1 MNKHPN
7 SDNFIQGYYL
17 DHDKCDPLI
26 SYYDNLSE
34 QYQAQ
39 IVIKTDENLITQ
51 IADLSKRN
59 CFADWIDYE
68 NDILQHHF
76 NNLWDFHLDYMQ
88 LHSIIE
94 KSAGFGPRDPWELIK
109 YDKGGHHIDWHY
121 ERMDNDGKTGGRLL
135 TYITFLDDGC
145 GSLEF
150 LYQNKTFESEKGL
163 TVIFPSDWTH
173 THRINPAPKGG
184 MMVKGIL
191 TYYDSK

>member
-17 DHDKCDPLI
+17 DPSNCEGWIDYHN
-26 SYYDNLSE
+26 NLDAT
-34 QYQAQ
+34 YQAP
-39 IVIKTDENLITQ
+39 IVVKNDENIIVQ
-51 IADLSKRN
+51 VADVSKRN
-59 CFADWIDYE
+59 CFLNWVDYE
-68 NDILQHHF
+68 EDILQSHF
-76 NNLWDFHLDYMQ
+76 GNIWAFHEDYMRM
-88 LHSIIE
+88 HPIID
-94 KSAGFGPRDPWELIK
+94 KSAGFGPRDSWELIK
-109 YDKGGHHIDWHY
+109 YEKGGHHIDWHY
-121 ERMDNDGKTGGRLL
+121 ERMDNDGKSAGRLL

-150 LYQNKTFESEKGL
+150 MYQNKTFESEKGL